1 MSKYQDYWTK
11 RNEKMFLNGEKDI
24 LSFAN
29 DLKDNYNIAL
39 KQIETELNIFYGKYQ
54 TKLGLD
60 TTALR
65 KLLDNSELK
74 DFKSYLDEIIE
85 YSKKKGM
92 TKQYIEELD
101 LLKTKLRISRLEEL
115 KTKIEFE
122 IQKLT
127 NDVDIQLGDKL
138 KEVFENGYYQT
149 IFNNDQLL
157 KFSVD
162 FAALNLNAIEKAIK
176 TEYMMED
183 YSQVIWRNT
192 NTLKSLL
199 NKSIPQGIILGYN
212 PKKVA
217 NIASKNLKT
226 NYNATVR
233 LIRTEYNLILNDA
246 VARGYKECGI
256 DRYQLLA
263 TLDNRTSDIC
273 QVMDGKIFEVSK
285 KEVGVNYPPFHPN
298 CRTTTI
304 AYFEPDEFT
313 ELEQRIA
320 RDDDGNNYYV
330 PGNLTYNQWKDG
342 LKTQKDGTLR
352 YGRGDA
358 PVN

>member
-1 MSKYQDYWTK
+1 MNKYEDYWKK

-29 DLKDNYNIAL
+29 DLKSNYNAAL

-54 TKLGLD
+54 TQSGLD
-60 TTALR
+60 TTTIR
-65 KLLDNSELK
+65 KLLDSSELK

-92 TKQYIEELD
+92 TKQYINDLE
-101 LLKTKLRISRLEEL
+101 LLKTKLRISRLDEL

-127 NDVDIQLGDKL
+127 GEVDIQLGDKL
-138 KEVFENGYYQT
+138 KEVFENGYYET
-149 IFNNDQLL
+149 IFNNDQILN
-157 KFSVD
+157 FATS
-162 FAALNLNAIEKAIK
+162 FAALNTAAIEKAVK
-176 TEYMMED
+176 TEYMMEN
-183 YSQVIWRNT
+183 YSQVIWRNS

-217 NIASKNLKT
+217 NMASKNLKT

-246 VARGYKECGI
+246 VAKGYKECNI

-263 TLDNRTSDIC
+263 TLDNRTSEIC
-273 QVMDGKIFEVSK
+273 QTMDGKVFEVSK

-298 CRTTTI
+298 CRTTTV
-304 AYFEPDEFT
+304 AYFEPDEFSD
-313 ELEQRIA
+313 LEERIA
-320 RDDDGNNYYV
+320 RDEEGNKYYV
-330 PGNLTYNQWKDG
+330 PGNITYKQWKDG
-342 LKTQKDGTLR
+342 LKPQEDGILR
-352 YGRGDA
+352 YEKDT
-358 PVN
+358 